1 MNFQYHQI
9 SNVQPVV
16 ANYLSLISANS
27 AEVLWQSF
35 TEFTELKKIIREI
48 DMVRCQRPDL
58 KKYSVE
64 ICFEMSRNAKN
75 KDLIN
80 LVLEFLD
87 LSGYSKNQ
95 NVVLK
100 ISDQIE
106 VVKLILFLN
115 RISFSGFVVP
125 DNYEYSR
132 LKVIATQLITMEEKR
147 AGLRT

>member
-9 SNVQPVV
+9 SNVQLVV
-16 ANYLSLISANS
+16 AKYISLINANS
-27 AEVLWQSF
+27 AEVLWLSF
-35 TEFTELKKIIREI
+35 AEFTELKKIVREI

-64 ICFEMSRNAKN
+64 ICFELSWKAKN
-75 KDLIN
+75 EDLIN
-80 LVLEFLD
+80 LALEFLD

-100 ISDQIE
+100 ISDQTGA
-106 VVKLILFLN
+106 VKLILFLN

-132 LKVIATQLITMEEKR
+132 LKVIARQLITMEEKR

>member
-16 ANYLSLISANS
+16 AKYISLINANS
-27 AEVLWQSF
+27 AEVLWLSF
-35 TEFTELKKIIREI
+35 AEFTELKKIVREI

-64 ICFEMSRNAKN
+64 ICFELSWKAKN
-75 KDLIN
+75 EDLIN
-80 LVLEFLD
+80 LALEFLD

-100 ISDQIE
+100 ISDQTE
-106 VVKLILFLN
+106 AVKLILFLN

-132 LKVIATQLITMEEKR
+132 LKVIARQLITMEEKR